1 MHEAILGNSGSRHDT
16 LMIVLGRC
24 LLLWLL
30 LLLLLL
36 SRAMELLLLLLLRL
50 SRALDLITKMA
61 LEEV

>member
-1 MHEAILGNSGSRHDT
+1 MHEAILGNSGSCHDT

-24 LLLWLL
+24 LLLW
-30 LLLLLL
+30 LLLLL

-50 SRALDLITKMA
+50 SRALHLITKMA